1 MNIERI
7 NGEFS
12 VCKVREFDPEYLR
25 NKFCFLAVT
34 DRENSLVCPTE
45 IVPEKTLQ
53 REDGWR
59 LYRIQGQL
67 EFSLIGILAKISR
80 VLARAGVPIFAI
92 STFDT
97 DYIMIK
103 NTDEFSAVKRLEEN
117 GYNIALSE

>member
-7 NGEFS
+7 KGEFS
-12 VCKVREFDPEYLR
+12 VCKVEQISPEYLK
-25 NKFCFLAVT
+25 NEFCFTGKT
-34 DRENSLVCPTE
+34 DRENSLVCPTR
-45 IVPEKTLQ
+45 IVPRSTLQ

-67 EFSLIGILAKISR
+67 EFSLVGILAKISG
-80 VLARAGVPIFAI
+80 VLASAGVPIFAI

-103 NTDEFSAVKRLEEN
+103 KEDEEKAVKRLKTN
-117 GYNIALSE
+117 GYNVV